1 MAIKGNFWDDG
12 DYGEATKFLEAGYW
26 WWEFSGIGGLSGTDA
41 ADEIYGYGGN
51 DVLDGGEGTDLM
63 NGGAGND
70 SYYVDN
76 SNDYVADAHLY
87 YHAGTSWDF
96 EAGYDTVCASVNFN
110 LADRGRGVERLYLV
124 EGSAATDGLGN
135 ELNNQIHGNSNEN
148 FLRGRDGD
156 DWLYGNGDN
165 DTLWGDAG
173 NDRLYGGSHGDTLE
187 GGADNDTLDGGTGGD
202 TMRGGTG
209 NDRYYVD
216 NAADVVIEN
225 FNEGWDTVLSSRYS
239 FTLGY
244 NFEELRL
251 LDGAVYGTGNARD
264 NQIYGNDSSNTLDGG
279 FGDDDLS
286 GNGGDDVY
294 WVDSAGD
301 RVFESANDGIDRVY
315 VTDVLDYRLSANV
328 EELQLEAGA
337 VNGTGNGLANNI
349 FGNAGANRID
359 GGFGNDYLTG
369 GDGIDTIS
377 FESWD
382 FGTQGNSESISI
394 NVAGT
399 AVRMQSIPG
408 VGTSQLERDTF
419 AGFENVRSSNRHETI
434 IGDSGANILEA
445 RGGDDVLRGG
455 RGNDTLDGGDGVDT
469 ADYVTSLSS
478 QGRVVLQL
486 GANGADGLAMQ
497 VLTASTGQIV
507 GLEFD
512 TLRNIENV
520 RGTSWNDELR
530 GNELDNVLDGLADAD
545 VMVGGAGNDTYIVDN
560 ALDVASEGS
569 GQGALDRVKTM
580 VSYTLD
586 SASEIEVL
594 ETNQAGA
601 LPINLTGN
609 GFNNTINGN
618 NGANR
623 IEGRGGSDTLTGFGG
638 ADTFVFAEGENE
650 HDVITD
656 FTLGVDRINLSATEV
671 QNFNDLFTDGDRFM
685 EQVGNDVLIHTSVS
699 DDTDIVLQNVQLSSL
714 TAADFIF

>member
-1 MAIKGNFWDDG
+1 V
-12 DYGEATKFLEAGYW
+12 Y
-26 WWEFSGIGGLSGTDA
+26 
-41 ADEIYGYGGN
+41 
-51 DVLDGGEGTDLM
+51 
-63 NGGAGND
+63 
-70 SYYVDN
+70 
-76 SNDYVADAHLY
+76 
-87 YHAGTSWDF
+87 
-96 EAGYDTVCASVNFN
+96 ASVDFD
-110 LADRGRGVERLYLV
+110 LAASGRGVEQLYLG
-124 EGSAATDGLGN
+124 EGSAAADGIGN
-135 ELNNQIHGNSNEN
+135 ELNNVIHGNSNDN
-148 FLRGRDGD
+148 FLRGNDGD
-156 DWLYGNGDN
+156 DWLYGYGDN
-165 DTLWGDAG
+165 DTLWGDDG
-173 NDRLYGGSHGDTLE
+173 NDHLYGGSHGDTL
-187 GGADNDTLDGGTGGD
+187 GGGDGNDTLDGGTGGD

-225 FNEGWDTVLSSRYS
+225 ANEGWDTVLSSRYS

-264 NQIYGNDSSNTLDGG
+264 NDIYGNDSSNTLDGG
-279 FGDDDLS
+279 FGNDDLI
-286 GNGGDDVY
+286 GNGGDDIY

-301 RVFESANDGIDRVY
+301 RVFESGNEGRDRVY

-328 EELQLEAGA
+328 EELQLEAGS

-382 FGTQGNSESISI
+382 FGTQGNSESIRI
-394 NVAGT
+394 EVAGT
-399 AVRMQSIPG
+399 AVRTQTIPG
-408 VGTSQLERDTF
+408 VAGTSELERDTF
-419 AGFENVRSSNRHETI
+419 TGFENVRASNRHETI

-469 ADYVTSLSS
+469 ADYVSSLSS
-478 QGRVVLQL
+478 QGRVVVQL
-486 GANGADGLAMQ
+486 GANGADGIAMHA
-497 VLTASTGQIV
+497 LTSSDGHVV

-520 RGTSWNDELR
+520 RGTSWNDDIR

-545 VMVGGAGNDTYIVDN
+545 VMAGGAGNDTYVVDN
-560 ALDVASEGS
+560 ALDVASEAS
-569 GQGALDRVKTM
+569 GQGSLDRVRTA

-586 SASEIEVL
+586 AASEIEVL

-618 NGANR
+618 NGAN
-623 IEGRGGSDTLTGFGG
+623 IINGRGGTDTLTGFGG
-638 ADTFVFAEGENE
+638 GDTFVFAAGENQ

-656 FTLGVDRINLSATEV
+656 FTAGVDRIDLSATEV
-671 QNFNDLFTDGDRFM
+671 QNFNDLFTEGDRFM

-699 DDTDIVLQNVQLSSL
+699 DGTDILLRNIQLSSL
-714 TAADFIF
+714 TAAEFIF